1 MINPTMTPNNAVLN
15 SLEQSG
21 LIRLIQL
28 QPELEYLFRHALVQE
43 TAYDSILRADRRT
56 LHHAVASE
64 IEQLYPDRLDEL
76 SSMLAHH
83 YREADDS
90 GKALVYY
97 QRAAKHAAQKFANQ
111 EAIYNLRAALQLCTD
126 QSVQMDL
133 RMSIGELLVDAGQ
146 LAQAEVE
153 YLQVLPLLRQHN
165 DLDRV
170 ARVHCQLAQI
180 KWGQN
185 NVAASLEVA
194 RQGLAEVEGLH
205 PCENLAELLRYVS
218 NGSLFNN
225 LLEDAEQV
233 NARALA
239 MAESCNARNA
249 LSQALTTQG
258 LIEDHHGRTDQAIA
272 CLKRAIAIAEADHN
286 VFATS
291 RAHNNLAYIYL
302 RAGQHALAADQY
314 ERMITL
320 NRKTNSIFGEIWFL
334 AQKANLFLDL
344 GQIAEVQS
352 MVETM
357 QTLLATTGGKTYRV
371 QVTQVAM
378 QTLVYLGRPDEVI
391 PVLEK
396 ECEQVISH
404 NDPQMT
410 VIMSGTLGLAYLVK
424 GDYAAAAR
432 ALAIAEQYG
441 GVWRRS
447 VLFYQMAG
455 YAARAGQLEQAYD
468 ALQKGDDLRDPTSY
482 ADTASRNY
490 AMMQIRAAEADYPG
504 AMQFAKELIELHHKY
519 HHRWLFA
526 MNSSEAAD
534 LACQAGDFENARY
547 YYQQALDEYK
557 AIQVPI
563 LADRVQERLNKTY
576 EM

>member
-1 MINPTMTPNNAVLN
+1 MSSQLILN

-21 LIRLIQL
+21 LIKLIQL

-43 TAYDSILRADRRT
+43 TAYDSILKADRRT

-64 IEQLYPDRLDEL
+64 IEHLYPGRLDEF

-83 YREADDS
+83 YREADDAE
-90 GKALVYY
+90 KALAFF
-97 QRAAKHAAQKFANQ
+97 QRAATYAARKFATD
-111 EAIYNLRAALQLCTD
+111 EATYNLRAALALCTD
-126 QSVQMDL
+126 QATQTDLQME
-133 RMSIGELLVDAGQ
+133 IGELLVTAGK
-146 LAQAEVE
+146 LSEAETE
-153 YLQVLPLLRQHN
+153 YQQVLPRLRQAN
-165 DLDRV
+165 DLDRI

-185 NVAASLEVA
+185 DVAASLEVA
-194 RQGLAEVEGLH
+194 RQGLDEVEALQ

-225 LLEDAEQV
+225 LLEEAEAF

-239 MAESCNARNA
+239 MAEACNARNA

-272 CLKRAIAIAEADHN
+272 CLQRAIAIAEADHN

-302 RAGQHALAADQY
+302 RAGQHDLAADQY
-314 ERMITL
+314 ELMIAL

-344 GQIAEVQS
+344 GRITEAQN
-352 MVETM
+352 MVDTM
-357 QTLLATTGGKTYRV
+357 KNLLVATGGKTYRV

-378 QTLVYLGRPDEVI
+378 QTLVYMGKPEEVI

-396 ECEQVISH
+396 ECEQAISH
-404 NDPQMT
+404 NDTQMT
-410 VIMSGTLGLAYLVK
+410 VIMASTLGLAHLVK
-424 GDYAAAAR
+424 GDHAAAVR
-432 ALAIAEQYG
+432 AQAIADQHG

-447 VLFYQMAG
+447 VLYYQMAG
-455 YAARAGQLEQAYD
+455 YAARAGQLEQAYA
-468 ALQKGDDLRDPTSY
+468 ALQKGEEIRDPASY
-482 ADTASRNY
+482 ADKASRNY
-490 AMMQIRAAEADYPG
+490 AMMQIQAAEGNYPA
-504 AMQFAKELIELHHKY
+504 AMQFAKELTALHRKY
-519 HHRWLFA
+519 NHRWLYA
-526 MNSSEAAD
+526 TNSSEAAD
-534 LACQAGDFENARY
+534 LACQAGDLENARSY
-547 YYQQALDEYK
+547 YRQAMEEYE
-557 AIQVPI
+557 AIQAPI
-563 LADRVQERLNKTY
+563 LAGRVRERLEKIL
-576 EM
+576 